1 MSIYGERSRQMPK
14 YSRVYLEITNIC
26 NRSCSF
32 CPGTARAPKRL
43 DMEEFSYLAN
53 SLMGLT
59 DYLYFHVMGEPLTHP
74 LLADF
79 IKYAGNIGF
88 KCAITTNGTLLRKR
102 AEELLSSGVYKV
114 NISVHS
120 FEEGSEGEYASY
132 IEDILDFAD
141 RASRAGI
148 LTVLRLWNKGCD
160 GGRNDRTLD
169 KIKGKFGE
177 DFSFS
182 ERGARIRDKL
192 HLEYGERFE
201 WPDSEAELGSDKVF
215 CYGLKDHFG
224 ILSDGRVIP
233 CCLDREGQIT
243 LGNAF
248 DTPINDIITS
258 ERARK
263 IREGFMKRCASEE
276 LCRRCGYARR
286 FSR

>member
-1 MSIYGERSRQMPK
+1 MQK

-26 NRSCSF
+26 NRICSF
-32 CPGTARAPKRL
+32 CPGTKRTPRRL
-43 DMEEFSYLAN
+43 NMDEFSHLVN
-53 SLMGLT
+53 ELKELT

-74 LLADF
+74 ELPSF
-79 IKYAGNIGF
+79 ITHATKVGF
-88 KCAITTNGTLLRKR
+88 KCAITTNGTLLGRR
-102 AEELLSSGVYKV
+102 WEELLESGIYKV

-120 FEEGSEGEYASY
+120 FEEGSDEDYYAY

-148 LTVLRLWNKGCD
+148 LTVLRLWNKGYD
-160 GGRNDRTLD
+160 GGRNDKTLR
-169 KIKGKFGE
+169 KIKEKFGE
-177 DFSFS
+177 NFVFG

-192 HLEYGERFE
+192 HLEYGDRFE
-201 WPDSEAELGSDKVF
+201 WPDGEAPIGSDKVF

-224 ILSDGRVIP
+224 ILSDGTVIP
-233 CCLDREGQIT
+233 CCLDREGVIN

-248 DTPINDIITS
+248 DTPISEIILS

-263 IREGFMKRCASEE
+263 IREGFMKRCAAEE

-286 FSR
+286 FSK